1 MGSDPIFKKFGDGG
15 PCMVGKRSKPDGG
28 FPLARQ
34 SSIYSLT
41 FEELQNAFGG
51 LGKDFGSMN
60 MDELLRNILSAEET
74 RAATTAT
81 SVVPGGNLQKQ
92 GSLTLSRT
100 LSSRTVDEVWK
111 SLMKESDV
119 AKDGEAN
126 SPRREPNLGAMTLEE
141 FLLRAGVV
149 REGMQQIGIANNGG
163 LFGNNSALALGFQQA
178 DSNIGLLSID
188 NSVLNQAPG
197 FELNMIRCR
206 SSSQQKKQKQLL
218 FPKQQTVGFAPI
230 HLVNTTQLTSLGAR
244 IGDPS
249 MNGNLVR
256 STGLQ
261 GGGIGMDGLESPT
274 SQISSD
280 GIPKNNVDTASP
292 SPVPYIF
299 GQERKCSAALEKVV
313 ERRQR
318 RMIKN
323 RESAV
328 RSRARKQ
335 AYTLE
340 LEAEVAKLKEMNREL
355 QKKQEEMME
364 MPETQ
369 SGFVRIF
376 RCLIRTDVRGSESTV
391 GKQKQKTMLEKNND
405 KPLVEPVPETFTSPG
420 GTIRADYLPCIE
432 EAKCF

>member
-1 MGSDPIFKKFGDGG
+1 MGSHPNFKNFGDGG
-15 PCMVGKRSKPDGG
+15 PCMVGKRSKPDGD

-41 FEELQNAFGG
+41 FEELQNTFGG

-74 RAATTAT
+74 RAATAAT
-81 SVVPGGNLQKQ
+81 SVVPAGEGGVVPGGNLQKQ

-100 LSSRTVDEVWK
+100 LSSKTVDEVWK
-111 SLMKESDV
+111 SLMKETDDG

-126 SPRREPNLGAMTLEE
+126 SRRRGPTLGAMTLEE

-149 REGMQQIGIANNGG
+149 REDIQQIGIASNGG

-178 DSNIGLLSID
+178 DSNIGFLSID
-188 NSVLNQAPG
+188 NSVLNQAPRLQ
-197 FELNMIRCR
+197 LNMNRCR
-206 SSSQQKKQKQLL
+206 SSSQHKKQKQLL
-218 FPKQQTVGFAPI
+218 FPKQQIVGFAPV
-230 HLVNTTQLTSLGAR
+230 HLVNTTQLTSPAAR
-244 IGDPS
+244 CSVAGIGDPS
-249 MNGNLVR
+249 MNGNPVR
-256 STGLQ
+256 STVLQ
-261 GGGIGMDGLESPT
+261 GGGMGMDGLESPT

-280 GIPKNNVDTASP
+280 GIPKNSVDTNSP

-323 RESAV
+323 RESAA

-340 LEAEVAKLKEMNREL
+340 LEAEVAKLREMNREL

-364 MPETQ
+364 MPEKQ
-369 SGFVRIF
+369 SGFVRLF
-376 RCLIRTDVRGSESTV
+376 RCLIRTDVRGSEPTM
-391 GKQKQKTMLEKNND
+391 GKQKTMLEKNND
-405 KPLVEPVPETFTSPG
+405 KPLVELVETFYFARWYDSS
-420 GTIRADYLPCIE
+420 
-432 EAKCF
+432 